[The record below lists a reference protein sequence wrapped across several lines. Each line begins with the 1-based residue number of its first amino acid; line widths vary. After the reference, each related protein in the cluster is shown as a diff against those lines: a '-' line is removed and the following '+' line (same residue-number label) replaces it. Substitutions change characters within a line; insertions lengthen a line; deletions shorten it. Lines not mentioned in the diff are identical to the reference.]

1 MEAAEAASPPAAR
14 PAASAQLQAVG
25 TRGSS
30 ASRGKRATGCTNLC
44 REAMCSHV
52 THESTPLE
60 TTSRNHILFELE
72 RSENDRTTAPARGRD
87 SRYSTMISDLA

>member
-30 ASRGKRATGCTNLC
+30 ASRGKRATGCTNQGSDVFAC
-44 REAMCSHV
+44 
-52 THESTPLE
+52 
-60 TTSRNHILFELE
+60 N
-72 RSENDRTTAPARGRD
+72 ARIDPVGD
-87 SRYSTMISDLA
+87 HFTEPHPV